1 MMAQLKFLLVNGVQV
16 LRPIIFRLGHRY
28 VRDDRVTMH
37 IFLAARAFGA
47 ERAVYS
53 GQKDPNME
61 AQFKELVTKWG
72 GNFVVEYIS
81 DAIKQLTTWK
91 QAGREL
97 VHLTM
102 YGLPV
107 QEVIEK
113 IQRSP
118 REKVIIIGGAKVQ
131 RAIYRIADWNVAI
144 TSQPHSEISA
154 LSVFLHI
161 LFQGTELERTYDNAR
176 FQIIPQAH
184 GKRVIQTE

>member
-1 MMAQLKFLLVNGVQV
+1 
-16 LRPIIFRLGHRY
+16 
-28 VRDDRVTMH
+28 MH

-53 GQKDPNME
+53 GQQDPNIE
-61 AQFKELVTKWG
+61 AQFKEIVAKWG
-72 GNFVVEYIS
+72 GNFTVEYIS
-81 DAIKQLTTWK
+81 DEIKQLKTWK

-107 QEVIEK
+107 QEVIDE
-113 IQRSP
+113 IQQSP

-131 RAIYRIADWNVAI
+131 RSIYRIADWNVAI

-161 LFQGTELERTYDNAR
+161 LFQGTELEKTYDNTR
-176 FQIIPQAH
+176 LQIIPQAH
-184 GKRVIQTE
+184 GKKVIQPQ

>member
-1 MMAQLKFLLVNGVQV
+1 
-16 LRPIIFRLGHRY
+16 
-28 VRDDRVTMH
+28 MH

-53 GQKDPNME
+53 GQQDPNLE
-61 AQFKELVTKWG
+61 AQFKEIVTKWG
-72 GNFVVEYIS
+72 GKFTIEYIA
-81 DAIKQLTTWK
+81 DEINQLKLWK
-91 QAGREL
+91 QTGREL
-97 VHLTM
+97 IHLTM

-113 IQRSP
+113 IQHSP

-131 RAIYRIADWNVAI
+131 RSIYRIANWNIAI

-161 LFQGTELERTYDNAR
+161 LFQGSELEKIYDNAR
-176 FQIIPQAH
+176 LRIIPQAQ
-184 GKRVIQTE
+184 GKKVIQTK

>member
-1 MMAQLKFLLVNGVQV
+1 MTTT
-16 LRPIIFRLGHRY
+16 IFRLGHRY

-47 ERAVYS
+47 EQAVYS

-61 AQFKELVTKWG
+61 AQFEKIVAKWG
-72 GNFVVEYIS
+72 GNFAVEHIS
-81 DAIKQLTTWK
+81 DEIKQLQQWK
-91 QAGREL
+91 QAGKEL
-97 VHLTM
+97 IHLTM

-107 QEVIEK
+107 QEIIEE
-113 IQRSP
+113 IQHSP

-131 RAIYRIADWNVAI
+131 RSIYRIADWNVAI

-161 LFQGTELERTYDNAR
+161 LFQGTELEKTYDNAR
-176 FQIIPQAH
+176 FRIIPQAQ
-184 GKRVIQTE
+184 GKKVIQPE

>member
-1 MMAQLKFLLVNGVQV
+1 
-16 LRPIIFRLGHRY
+16 
-28 VRDDRVTMH
+28 MH

-47 ERAVYS
+47 KQAVYS

-61 AQFKELVTKWG
+61 AQFEEIVAKWG
-72 GNFVVEYIS
+72 GNFTVEYIS
-81 DAIKQLTTWK
+81 DETKQLKRWK

-113 IQRSP
+113 IQHSP

-131 RAIYRIADWNVAI
+131 RSIYRIADWNIAI

-161 LFQGTELERTYDNAR
+161 LFQGTELEKTYDNAR
-176 FQIIPQAH
+176 FRIIPQAQ
-184 GKRVIQTE
+184 GKKVIQTE

>member
-1 MMAQLKFLLVNGVQV
+1 
-16 LRPIIFRLGHRY
+16 
-28 VRDDRVTMH
+28 MH

-47 ERAVYS
+47 DQAVYS
-53 GQKDPNME
+53 GQKDSNME
-61 AQFKELVTKWG
+61 AQFEEIVAKWG
-72 GNFVVEYIS
+72 GNFTVEYIS
-81 DAIKQLTTWK
+81 DEIKQLKLWK

-107 QEVIEK
+107 QEVIEE
-113 IQRSP
+113 IQHSP

-131 RAIYRIADWNVAI
+131 RSIYHIADWNVAI

-161 LFQGTELERTYDNAR
+161 LFQGTELEKTYDNAR
-176 FQIIPQAH
+176 FQIIPHAR
-184 GKRVIQTE
+184 GKKVIQPE

>member
-1 MMAQLKFLLVNGVQV
+1 
-16 LRPIIFRLGHRY
+16 
-28 VRDDRVTMH
+28 MH

-47 ERAVYS
+47 EHAVYS

-61 AQFKELVTKWG
+61 AQFKKIVTKWG
-72 GNFVVEYIS
+72 GNFTVEYIS
-81 DAIKQLTTWK
+81 DEIKQLKIWK

-107 QEVIEK
+107 QEVIEE
-113 IQRSP
+113 IQHSP
-118 REKVIIIGGAKVQ
+118 REKVIIVGGAKVQ
-131 RAIYRIADWNVAI
+131 RSIYRIADWNVAI

-161 LFQGTELERTYDNAR
+161 LLQGTELDKTYDNAR
-176 FQIIPQAH
+176 FHIIPQAQ
-184 GKRVIQTE
+184 GKKVIKPQ